1 MGIVKPHNI
10 IIDHK
15 KRELRLIDWG
25 LAKFYFPGQEYIAR
39 VASWYLKG
47 PELLLKIFVVYD
59 V

>member
-25 LAKFYFPGQEYIAR
+25 LAKFYFPGQEYIVR
-39 VASWYLKG
+39 VASRYLKG
-47 PELLLKIFVVYD
+47 PELLTENLF
-59 V
+59 